1 MEALRKLAESGI
13 NFCQGLTIEPYGSFT
28 SGMWTRH
35 GDLDISIESSA
46 EWLDEYTKGNRNG
59 GGGRGGEGRGGH
71 TTRGSYATTRQVD
84 VLNMSQ
90 NEKKKFLRAFAN
102 RLRDRVACPQNFLV
116 LIGEKIRVPI
126 IKFVS
131 KVGQVE
137 CDVSCDGHK
146 ALFKS
151 TIMGLLSHHD
161 WRFGTMVRLVK
172 LWARKWE
179 LNDPTTGTF
188 NSFSLSLMVLFY
200 FQNRSPA
207 IFPPL
212 KELFAGEDRPMQ
224 DANGGGDNNNRP
236 LEKEKMTRLVQLAND
251 KLHQLSAL
259 KQQGNNNS
267 KNNSRDV
274 NSETLVELLS
284 GFFAFYSG
292 IFSAWISPE
301 DEYETTAWKAYK
313 LPNPDTNRKLSRQ
326 LEEVGLAR
334 VARHARTNTWDGSL
348 TTQPW
353 PPTNGALFSIEDPFN
368 STDNCCRTIRRWD
381 TANTVLKAFR
391 AAATQLQ
398 ILTDTMDVVLCLD
411 TLFSEADVDIPRLFD
426 NEVQKRAVKAIQP
439 VDLMLP
445 GYVREAIGKTPPC
458 VVADHTVARSREI
471 EEEEEGKGWDDMRSV
486 LVSNMSMELGAEIK
500 AWAEGKLEVHRSRE
514 EEREKSRRAK
524 EVKRAKRKTEKDARK
539 TAAKAAA
546 SVAAA
551 KAAASVVSQARQLVV
566 AAAQMTLHGNGNGG
580 GTTVATAVA
589 STTVVGTLTVIN
601 NSNGGGRFVSR
612 SSSSDEEMEENEIPQ
627 IHPKRLAFLERQAKR
642 EAAANAAAAQAYAR
656 SRVLAGRYHGN
667 KKTNI

>member
-13 NFCQGLTIEPYGSFT
+13 NFCRGLTIEPYGSFT

-35 GDLDISIESSA
+35 GDLDISIEGSA
-46 EWLDEYTKGNRNG
+46 EWLDDDTTGYRNG
-59 GGGRGGEGRGGH
+59 GGGGGGGGGGH
-71 TTRGSYATTRQVD
+71 TTRESYAATRQVD

-90 NEKKKFLRAFAN
+90 DEKKKFLRAFAN

-131 KVGQVE
+131 KDGQVE
-137 CDVSCDGHK
+137 CDISCDGHK

-161 WRFGTMVRLVK
+161 WRFGTMVRLIK

-200 FQNRSPA
+200 FQNRYPA

-267 KNNSRDV
+267 NNNSNDV

-292 IFSAWISPE
+292 IFSAWLSPE

-334 VARHARTNTWDGSL
+334 VARHARINTWDGSI

-353 PPTNGALFSIEDPFN
+353 PPTNGALFSVEDPFN
-368 STDNCCRTIRRWD
+368 STDNCSRTIRRWD
-381 TANTVLKAFR
+381 TASTVVKAFR
-391 AAATQLQ
+391 AAAIQLQ

-411 TLFSEADVDIPRLFD
+411 TLFSEADVDIQGIFD
-426 NEVQKRAVKAIQP
+426 NEVQKKAVKAIQP

-471 EEEEEGKGWDDMRSV
+471 EEEEEEEEEEEDKGWNNKRSM
-486 LVSNMSMELGAEIK
+486 LMSNMSMELGAEIK

-524 EVKRAKRKTEKDARK
+524 EVKRAKRKAEKDARK
-539 TAAKAAA
+539 
-546 SVAAA
+546 AAA
-551 KAAASVVSQARQLVV
+551 KASSSSSSSASQAGQLVV
-566 AAAQMTLHGNGNGG
+566 AAAQMTLHGNGGGG

-589 STTVVGTLTVIN
+589 STTVLGTLTVIN
-601 NSNGGGRFVSR
+601 SNNEGGRSVSR
-612 SSSSDEEMEENEIPQ
+612 SSSSDEDMEENESPQ

-642 EAAANAAAAQAYAR
+642 EAAANAAAAQAHAR

-667 KKTNI
+667 KKTNV

>member
-35 GDLDISIESSA
+35 GDLDISIEGSA
-46 EWLDEYTKGNRNG
+46 EWVDEFTNGNRNE
-59 GGGRGGEGRGGH
+59 GGRGGGN
-71 TTRGSYATTRQVD
+71 TTRRGYALARQVD

-90 NEKKKFLRAFAN
+90 DEKKKFLRAFAN
-102 RLRDRVACPQNFLV
+102 RLRDRVASPQNFLV

-131 KVGQVE
+131 KAGQVE

-161 WRFGTMVRLVK
+161 WRFGTMVRLIK

-188 NSFSLSLMVLFY
+188 NSFCLSLMVLFY

-236 LEKEKMTRLVQLAND
+236 LEKGKMTRLVQQAND
-251 KLHQLSAL
+251 KLHLLSAL
-259 KQQGNNNS
+259 KQQDTNNS
-267 KNNSRDV
+267 

-284 GFFAFYSG
+284 GFFTFYSG
-292 IFSAWISPE
+292 IFSAWLSPE
-301 DEYETTAWKAYK
+301 DEYQTNAWKAYE
-313 LPNPDTNRKLSRQ
+313 LPNPDTNRQLSRQ

-334 VARHARTNTWDGSL
+334 VARHARINTWDGRV

-353 PPTNGALFSIEDPFN
+353 PPNNGALFSIEDPFN
-368 STDNCCRTIRRWD
+368 STDNCSRTIRRWD
-381 TANTVLKAFR
+381 TANSVVKAFR

-411 TLFSEADVDIPRLFD
+411 TLFSEADVDIQRIFD
-426 NEVQKRAVKAIQP
+426 NEVQKRAVEAIQP

-445 GYVREAIGKTPPC
+445 GYVREVIGKTPPC
-458 VVADHTVARSREI
+458 IVADHTVARNQGRRVGEK
-471 EEEEEGKGWDDMRSV
+471 EEGEEVDKDKGWDANRRVS
-486 LVSNMSMELGAEIK
+486 VSNMSMELGAEIK
-500 AWAEGKLEVHRSRE
+500 AWAEGKLEVHRSQE
-514 EEREKSRRAK
+514 EEREKRRRAK
-524 EVKRAKRKTEKDARK
+524 EVKRAKRKAEKNTR
-539 TAAKAAA
+539 KAAA
-546 SVAAA
+546 NVA
-551 KAAASVVSQARQLVV
+551 SQAGQLAA
-566 AAAQMTLHGNGNGG
+566 AAAQMALHDNGGSDGG
-580 GTTVATAVA
+580 GTTVATAAA
-589 STTVVGTLTVIN
+589 STTVETLTGI
-601 NSNGGGRFVSR
+601 NSNEGGRSVSSL
-612 SSSSDEEMEENEIPQ
+612 SSSNEEMEEDESQQ
-627 IHPKRLAFLERQAKR
+627 IHPKRLAFLQRQAKR
-642 EAAANAAAAQAYAR
+642 EAAAMAAAAQVQ
-656 SRVLAGRYHGN
+656 SRARYHGN
-667 KKTNI
+667 KKTNV